1 MVGFKG
7 LLASVVA
14 AVVVAAGVQSSL
26 AAPVVTVLS
35 DTGTLNT
42 SFIAPPA
49 SNSSN
54 AIATPYGSGSVSIT
68 PVLNPS
74 SVIIGYKLTLNP
86 SSGFAASANNL
97 AGGKSQTFGGLLAF
111 DITFDNA
118 VRLTTNIYEDGI
130 YSVSG
135 LNSRVG
141 VATQDSS
148 SGVIVTERDT
158 GTSQTV
164 SSVFRTA
171 ATISPLPTGLGG
183 SFPTSAVGNSGVW
196 TLFDQATGF
205 AANYRTY
212 HVVLDNDLI
221 AEALVNLPGNAPG
234 FAAIAKK
241 DFSIIFTF
249 DGSSGQG
256 PGVPEPASLGV
267 LALGGLSLL
276 ARRRK

>member
-7 LLASVVA
+7 ILAGVIA
-14 AVVVAAGVQSSL
+14 AVVAVAGAQSSF
-26 AAPVVTVLS
+26 AAPLVTVLS

-42 SFIAPPA
+42 SFVAPPA

-54 AIATPYGSGSVSIT
+54 AIATPYGSGSVSVT
-68 PVLNPS
+68 PVLNIS
-74 SVIIGYKLTLNP
+74 SQIIYKLSFNP

-97 AGGKSQTFGGLLAF
+97 AGGKTQSFAGLLAF

-118 VRLTTNIYEDGI
+118 VKLTTNIYEDGI

-141 VATQDSS
+141 VATSDSA
-148 SGVIVTERDT
+148 SGVIVTEQDT
-158 GTSQTV
+158 GTSQFV
-164 SSVFRTA
+164 GSVFKTA
-171 ATISPLPTGLGG
+171 ATIVPPATGLGG
-183 SFPTSAVGNSGVW
+183 SFPNPQPNGASGVW

-205 AANYRTY
+205 AANYKKY
-212 HVVLDNDLI
+212 HVVIDNDLI
-221 AEALVNLPGNAPG
+221 AEALVNPNNAPG